1 MNFNFIASLTFY
13 YIEDG
18 KQTRS
23 KNCIAKGICIL
34 SAHGI
39 FLYSG
44 KQGTYK
50 YIGTTLNIVADI
62 VWMVF

>member
-23 KNCIAKGICIL
+23 KNCIAKGICVL
-34 SAHGI
+34 SALRI

-44 KQGTYK
+44 MQGTH
-50 YIGTTLNIVADI
+50 IGTTLYIVAEI